1 MRPTETFFDELGSR
15 GYEPVLA
22 HIDGTVRF
30 DIDDGDRIEHWFVTI
45 RKGEI
50 AISRK
55 RGRPDAVISLEKS
68 LADEIL
74 SGKTNAIA
82 RLLRGQVY
90 IEGDLALIMQLQ
102 RVFPRLAGSRE
113 LPAAGYATRMS

>member
-1 MRPTETFFDELGSR
+1 MDPTTTFFEELGSR

-30 DIDDGDRIEHWFVTI
+30 DVDGGDRTEHWFVTI
-45 RKGEI
+45 HKGEI
-50 AISRK
+50 AVSRK
-55 RGRPDAVISLEKS
+55 RGRADAVIDLEKS
-68 LADEIL
+68 LSDEIL

-82 RLLRGQVY
+82 RLLRGQIH

-113 LPAAGYATRMS
+113 LRVAGHTTRMS